1 MIPKI
6 TLMDLYVIETL
17 RKNGLSDQTIL
28 EKVRNKEV
36 ESFKKYNDRFDF
48 TVLYELEDAG
58 VLADVFKKGYQIK
71 FLTFTGLVNVLK
83 LKFNREE
90 GVDYEA
96 EDFTITNLQLEEEEL
111 EVLKQIVSKNWIVSR
126 NRSGVI
132 IEPVEQPPILS

>member
-58 VLADVFKKGYQIK
+58 VLADVLKKGYEVK

>member
-58 VLADVFKKGYQIK
+58 VLADVLKKGYQVK

>member
-17 RKNGLSDQTIL
+17 RKNGLSNQTIL
-28 EKVRNKEV
+28 EKIRNKEV

-58 VLADVFKKGYQIK
+58 VLADALKKGYEVK

-90 GVDYEA
+90 GVDYET
-96 EDFTITNLQLEEEEL
+96 EDFTITNLQLEKDEI

-132 IEPVEQPPILS
+132 IKPVEQPPILS

>member
-58 VLADVFKKGYQIK
+58 VLADVFKKGYQVK